1 MTTNDARVIAMSDPA
16 GLRFARLVS
25 GVDELNGSELTHE
38 GRIVILY
45 TASGTLKAANID
57 LETQKVLRESSVQP
71 VAQSAQN

>member
-1 MTTNDARVIAMSDPA
+1 VTDIA
-16 GLRFARLVS
+16 S
-25 GVDELNGSELTHE
+25 GDQRE

-45 TASGTLKAANID
+45 TASGTLKAADID